1 MFFLKDTALH
11 WFENHEKEITSWENF
26 VSAVQGTFGQ
36 TDVRRQ
42 QAHGRLANRTQ
53 TATESLTAYI
63 QDVLCFCAWL
73 DPNMPE
79 ADKVGNLFKGIT
91 EDLFSVIASKA
102 ASTVKDLIA
111 HAKQYGEFLDQRI
124 LRTFSQWF
132 REHYLPNLIGPTTAA
147 YIRTDVR

>member
-26 VSAVQGTFGQ
+26 VSTVQDTYGQ
-36 TDVRRQ
+36 TDVGRQ

-79 ADKVGNLFKGIT
+79 ADKVGMA
-91 EDLFSVIASKA
+91 EDLFSVITLKA
-102 ASTVKDLIA
+102 PSTLNDFIV
-111 HAKQYGEFLDQRI
+111 HGKQCKKLLDRRI
-124 LRTFSQWF
+124 L
-132 REHYLPNLIGPTTAA
+132 
-147 YIRTDVR
+147 